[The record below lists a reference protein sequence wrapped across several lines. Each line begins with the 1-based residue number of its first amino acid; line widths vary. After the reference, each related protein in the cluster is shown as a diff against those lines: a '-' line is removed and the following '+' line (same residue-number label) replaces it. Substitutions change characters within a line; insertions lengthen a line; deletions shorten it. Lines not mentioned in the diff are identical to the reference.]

1 MNRGGASI
9 YEEIKKEGFDPTEYV
24 RFYHLRAFDRINAPY
39 PSFIKQMEEKSGV
52 KFNEAR
58 VALSRR
64 WFGDVDESHK
74 SALPPTVTLKEV
86 APTTEG
92 VVVSDKTAVK
102 EDVIPMPATLEQAT
116 SIIKKFEEGAKELR
130 EDVAVSDNVVQH
142 MLGDITNLLE
152 EKWLGSEDEELN
164 AYVSELLYI
173 HTKLMIVDD
182 LRVIMGSAN
191 INDRSQKG
199 DGDSEIA
206 LVVEDT
212 DLIRTTMDG
221 KPFMASRF
229 AASLRRKLYREHLG
243 LIPPQLC
250 SDPSHPVTSFMRPAP
265 YPNDDETQS
274 QEDVLV
280 ADPIAD
286 STLSLWN
293 DTARKNREIFT
304 EIFQPV
310 PTNLVR
316 DWRGYESYVPKVK
329 TGHTAPGVKIARVKE
344 RLSQVR
350 GALVEC
356 PIDFLID
363 EKDFVEGPMWHGLD
377 PMLPIYL

>member
-1 MNRGGASI
+1 
-9 YEEIKKEGFDPTEYV
+9 
-24 RFYHLRAFDRINAPY
+24 
-39 PSFIKQMEEKSGV
+39 MEEVSGI

-64 WFGDVDESHK
+64 WVGEMDENAK
-74 SALPPTVTLKEV
+74 NLPSTVVLKEIS
-86 APTTEG
+86 PTTEG
-92 VVVSDKTAVK
+92 LVVSDKTATKDEAV
-102 EDVIPMPATLEQAT
+102 PMPATEEEARG
-116 SIIKKFEEGAKELR
+116 IIKKFEDGARNLR
-130 EDVAVSDNVVQH
+130 DDIQVSDSVAQH
-142 MLGDITNLLE
+142 MLYDKTTLLE
-152 EKWLGSEDEELN
+152 EQWLGSEEEELN

-221 KPFMASRF
+221 KPYMAARF

-243 LIPPQLC
+243 LIPPQFC
-250 SDPSHPVTSFMRPAP
+250 EEPNHEVTSFMRPAP
-265 YPNDDETQS
+265 FPNDDETVLR
-274 QEDVLV
+274 EDALV

-286 STLSLWN
+286 ATLDLWN
-293 DTARKNREIFT
+293 NTARKNREIFT

-310 PTNLVR
+310 PTNLAR
-316 DWRGYESYVPKVK
+316 DWRGYEGYVPKIK
-329 TGHTAPGVKIARVKE
+329 TGHTAPGVTLPRVKE
-344 RLSQVR
+344 RLAQVK
-350 GALVEC
+350 GALVDC

-363 EKDFVEGPMWHGLD
+363 EKDFVEGPMWKGLD
-377 PMLPIYL
+377 PMLPLYI